1 MKANSLSL
9 SKALEY
15 ERADPHRF
23 IIELFP
29 KNIIFAVLRENIK
42 RNFYSPLPMGI
53 EIQNEDSADSLRIRD
68 DIVIEPYLI
77 RDDARMLED
86 SSGFPNQ

>member
-1 MKANSLSL
+1 
-9 SKALEY
+9 
-15 ERADPHRF
+15 
-23 IIELFP
+23 
-29 KNIIFAVLRENIK
+29 
-42 RNFYSPLPMGI
+42 MGI

-77 RDDARMLED
+77 RDDARVLED